1 MDRLSLSCKSDFDIN
16 IGQLIND
23 LLPYSYSRI
32 CCVNSSTV
40 PGDAHEVRV
49 VAISVGYRKFARS
62 SQGER
67 WAGARALWGRLERT
81 MPFENG
87 GVNKKKGFAGKRN
100 GRLSCASVQVRG
112 R

>member
-1 MDRLSLSCKSDFDIN
+1 MTYYRTRTP
-16 IGQLIND
+16 
-23 LLPYSYSRI
+23 LPESVALTPAPSPVIMPVMHMTR
-32 CCVNSSTV
+32 
-40 PGDAHEVRV
+40 EVRV

-87 GVNKKKGFAGKRN
+87 AG
-100 GRLSCASVQVRG
+100 
-112 R
+112 